1 MSSFRI
7 WQLSARKLTQD
18 ATLEELQELEQLL
31 RNQPELA
38 SQLEMHGHFF
48 SAGHETASAQDPEI
62 QEAWERQLQ
71 VMKEADPDVF
81 TGSGVMKESPKRRQL
96 YWFAGVLAIVV
107 LLLGYFIV
115 PQPSAEEQVALD
127 AGDMSVE
134 ARDSRH
140 EVTLPDG
147 SKAILNQ
154 NSHIT
159 LSKGFGKTNRHL
171 SLEGEVF
178 FDVVHDAQLPFTVQ
192 AATIQVKVLGTA
204 FNVRAYKD
212 EHLVQASLIRGAV
225 EITDKINK
233 KLRIMLKPNE
243 KVSIQVHDA
252 PNSSAPEDTETLF
265 KLEALHREEATGII
279 PETAWIQDKL
289 MFNSEPLEEVARKL
303 EKWYRVSIIIDNP
316 GLKEEQFTGV
326 FEKET
331 IGEALTALQLTYPFQ
346 YTITDQKVI
355 IK

>member
-1 MSSFRI
+1 
-7 WQLSARKLTQD
+7 
-18 ATLEELQELEQLL
+18 
-31 RNQPELA
+31 
-38 SQLEMHGHFF
+38 
-48 SAGHETASAQDPEI
+48 
-62 QEAWERQLQ
+62 
-71 VMKEADPDVF
+71 
-81 TGSGVMKESPKRRQL
+81 
-96 YWFAGVLAIVV
+96 
-107 LLLGYFIV
+107 
-115 PQPSAEEQVALD
+115 
-127 AGDMSVE
+127 
-134 ARDSRH
+134 
-140 EVTLPDG
+140 
-147 SKAILNQ
+147 
-154 NSHIT
+154 
-159 LSKGFGKTNRHL
+159 
-171 SLEGEVF
+171 
-178 FDVVHDAQLPFTVQ
+178 
-192 AATIQVKVLGTA
+192 
-204 FNVRAYKD
+204 
-212 EHLVQASLIRGAV
+212 
-225 EITDKINK
+225 
-233 KLRIMLKPNE
+233 MLKPNE